1 MSTSVQLNEG
11 IELLN
16 GQMFDFFAPEK
27 TLDFEMEEFAHV
39 AGNICRF
46 AGHVR
51 YFYSL
56 AQHLLNT
63 SLIVDQRYRKTALCH
78 DTSEGFTNDIVTPLK
93 VAVPTFGA
101 IERTIEADMARR
113 FGFLYPYPP
122 EVKLADLQMLAI
134 EKSILKPSSSHWAVL
149 DGVEWEHLLPV
160 ALMAPMTP
168 EQATNAF
175 LQRWEEVRNDAA

>member
-1 MSTSVQLNEG
+1 MNLHSPVQLDAG

-16 GQMFDFFAPEK
+16 GKMFDFLNPDPDAM
-27 TLDFEMEEFAHV
+27 TIEEFAHV

-63 SLIVDQRYRKTALCH
+63 SLIVAPGHEKAALLH
-78 DTSEGFTNDIVTPLK
+78 DKSEGYTNDIVTPLK
-93 VAVPTFGA
+93 VQVPLFRE
-101 IERTIEADMARR
+101 IESRIEAGESAKY
-113 FGFLYPYPP
+113 GVAYPFSP

-134 EKSILKPSSSHWAVL
+134 EKSILKPSASHWAIL
-149 DGVEWEHLLPV
+149 DGIEWAHLV
-160 ALMAPMTP
+160 DRCLMAPMTP
-168 EQATNAF
+168 EQSTAAF
-175 LQRWEEVRNDAA
+175 LQRWEEVR

>member
-1 MSTSVQLNEG
+1 VNYQPIQLNEG

-16 GQMFDFFAPEK
+16 GKMFDFMNPDPHA
-27 TLDFEMEEFAHV
+27 MSIEEFAHV

-63 SLIVDQRYRKTALCH
+63 SLIVDQRFRKAALLH
-78 DTSEGFTNDIVTPLK
+78 DKSEGYTNDIVTPLK
-93 VAVPTFGA
+93 IQVPLFKDIETA
-101 IERTIEADMARR
+101 IEAGESAVYGIP
-113 FGFLYPYPP
+113 YPFPP

-134 EKSILKPSSSHWAVL
+134 EKSILKPSASHWAIL
-149 DGVEWEHLLPV
+149 DGIEWEHLV
-160 ALMAPMTP
+160 DHCVMAPMTP
-168 EQATNAF
+168 EMAKAAF
-175 LQRWEEVRNDAA
+175 LQRWEEVCAD